1 MNKKLAKDYI
11 TEALF
16 ILMEKKN
23 YKDITITDITKKAG
37 VNRIT
42 FYRNFE
48 TKDEIINKYIGKTF
62 DDWGKRWEKSIDPN
76 IPYWLFKYFYEQ
88 KDFINLL
95 YKSNIQHFLMDYIIL
110 ICNSRTEENNILAY
124 TKSMFAYGLFGFCNE
139 WYLRGMQETPE
150 YMIKLI
156 EEHNKTNQND

>member
-62 DDWGKRWEKSIDPN
+62 DDWGKRWEESADPN

-124 TKSMFAYGLFGFCNE
+124 TKSMLAYGLFGFCNE